1 MCQVA
6 QGFCRAQARNAERLF
21 HLKDIYKAACLC
33 ANAPLRPHIFR
44 RPRRVCWRTVLRA
57 NMQLAF
63 TVALLVALLACAGE

>member
-1 MCQVA
+1 MPSRSRLLSRT
-6 QGFCRAQARNAERLF
+6 GWPHRALIGNLLNF
-21 HLKDIYKAACLC
+21 KAACLC
-33 ANAPLRPHIFR
+33 ANAPLRLHILR